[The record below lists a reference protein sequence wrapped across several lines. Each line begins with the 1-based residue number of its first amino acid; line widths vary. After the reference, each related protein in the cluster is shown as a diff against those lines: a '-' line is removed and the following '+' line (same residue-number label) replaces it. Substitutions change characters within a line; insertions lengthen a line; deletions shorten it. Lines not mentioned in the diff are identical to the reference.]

1 MKAPKQSERKLR
13 DFLKAWSDLAPTKTI
28 GDLTLVQ
35 AREALKPSFDVR
47 DEITEGE
54 NLQLSRIN
62 ARDTADK
69 TSLKLVNRLI
79 NAIKAD
85 AALGE
90 DSDLYEAVGYVRA
103 SERRTGKRRSKIV
116 ELKKAA

>member
-1 MKAPKQSERKLR
+1 MKAPKQTEKKLI
-13 DFLKAWSDLAPTKTI
+13 DFLKAWKDLAPAKAI
-28 GDLTLVQ
+28 GDLTYEQ
-35 AREALKPSFDVR
+35 AEAALKPSFDTR
-47 DEITEGE
+47 SEITAGE
-54 NLQLSRIN
+54 NLLISRIN
-62 ARDTADK
+62 ARETADK
-69 TSLKLVNRLI
+69 NSLKLVNRLI

-85 AALGE
+85 ATLGE

>member
-1 MKAPKQSERKLR
+1 MKAPKQTEKRLT
-13 DFLKAWSDLAPTKTI
+13 DFLKAWKDLAPTKTI
-28 GDLTLVQ
+28 GDMTFQ
-35 AREALKPSFDVR
+35 QTEDALKPSFDIR
-47 DEITEGE
+47 KEITAGE

-62 ARDTADK
+62 ARETADK
-69 TSLKLVNRLI
+69 NSLKLVNRLI

-85 AALGE
+85 AELGE

-103 SERRTGKRRSKIV
+103 SERRTGKRRSKVV